1 MLIRDAKKGDIEKIN
16 KIYNQVVKSSNV
28 TFDLEPFSIEKQ
40 HNWYKKHKKEGYP
53 IIVAEVDN
61 IVVGW
66 ASLSR
71 WSDKKGYDYTA
82 ENSVYVDKA
91 DRGQGIGYKLLKKL
105 IEKAKQKNIKNLIAL
120 ITEGNQGSINLHKK
134 FAYEKVGNLKKVGH
148 KFNQYYDVEIYQLIV
163 SE

>member
-1 MLIRDAKKGDIEKIN
+1 MLIRDAKKEDIEKIN

-28 TFDLEPFSIEKQ
+28 TFDLEPFSIKKQ
-40 HNWYKKHKKEGYP
+40 HTWYKKHKKEGYP

-82 ENSVYVDKA
+82 ENSVYF
-91 DRGQGIGYKLLKKL
+91 
-105 IEKAKQKNIKNLIAL
+105 
-120 ITEGNQGSINLHKK
+120 H
-134 FAYEKVGNLKKVGH
+134 
-148 KFNQYYDVEIYQLIV
+148 
-163 SE
+163 